1 MRQHQDKDEADII
14 KGCINEISQF
24 QYELF
29 MRYSESLFATC
40 VRYVG
45 CEDQAKDVLQESFL
59 AIFKYIQNYNADKGS
74 LFTWMNKI
82 CINQSLKHI
91 KSSYTVIDYGEED
104 HSSIADANPSAM
116 ELLEANELFNE
127 IIKLPEPYRTV
138 FNLYEIEG
146 FSHLEIANLLK
157 IQEVS
162 SRSILSRAK
171 KLLIAHLQNLQFK
184 GA

>member
-1 MRQHQDKDEADII
+1 MRQHQDIDEKDVVEGCK
-14 KGCINEISQF
+14 KGISHF

-29 MRYSESLFATC
+29 MRYSEVLLATC
-40 VRYVG
+40 VRYVA
-45 CEDQAKDVLQESFL
+45 CEENAKDVLQESFL
-59 AIFKYIQNYNADKGS
+59 AIFKYIKSYNSEKGS
-74 LFTWMNKI
+74 LFTWMNRI
-82 CINQSLKHI
+82 CINQSLKYI
-91 KSSYTVIDYGEED
+91 KSTYTVIDYGEID
-104 HSSIADANPSAM
+104 NNSIIDGNPSAI
-116 ELLEANELFNE
+116 ELLEVNELFNE
-127 IIKLPEPYRTV
+127 IVKLPEPYRTV

-184 GA
+184 EA

>member
-1 MRQHQDKDEADII
+1 MRQLQDKAEAEII
-14 KGCINEISQF
+14 KGCINGISKF

-45 CEDQAKDVLQESFL
+45 YEDQAKDVLQESFL

-91 KSSYTVIDYGEED
+91 KSSYTVIDFGEED
-104 HSSIADANPSAM
+104 HSSVADVNPSVM

-146 FSHLEIANLLK
+146 FTHLEIANLLK

-171 KLLIAHLQNLQFK
+171 KLIIAHLQNLQFK